1 MQSYSFYT
9 YSFKPG
15 IPQGGLFQGESS
27 SFEDMSEDKRR
38 KLFEFLFGGRGLQFT
53 IKKKDYPCTVM
64 AHDGGIVMLRLER
77 PRNVTVYD
85 KQKQANGAVA
95 NITKRPMPS
104 NPFNY
109 VIIDLREGRNMI
121 AISIEGDAWRDT
133 DTVANLLRES
143 VNHHFDEMCKDI
155 HIALTPQTFN
165 HDYVEYSRYLIKKKK
180 RRVTKMTFYL
190 TGGTINPEVE
200 AIIKKDRYLSGLMN
214 RRRFKEKHL
223 EVSYF
228 DPDSPSIVRKNSN
241 TLEHFVMLVLSEPRS
256 DTFRLRMTYDDG
268 TTLNCGHEVKFEY
281 EMDENAFL
289 SIFGNASMFPEM
301 NIGAWLDKAKSII
314 EEECK

>member
-1 MQSYSFYT
+1 
-9 YSFKPG
+9 
-15 IPQGGLFQGESS
+15 
-27 SFEDMSEDKRR
+27 MSEDKRR
-38 KLFEFLFGGRGLQFT
+38 KLFEFLFGKRGVLFP

-64 AHDGGIVMLRLER
+64 SHDGGIVMLRLER

-85 KQKQANGAVA
+85 KQEGPSGVVA
-95 NITKRPMPS
+95 NITKKPMPS

-109 VIIDLREGRNMI
+109 VIIDFREGRNMI

-143 VNHHFDEMCKDI
+143 VNHLFDEMCRDI
-155 HIALTPQTFN
+155 HIALAPQTLN
-165 HDYVEYSRYLIKKKK
+165 HDYVEYSRYLIKKRK

-190 TGGTINPEVE
+190 TGGTINPEME
-200 AIIKKDRYLSGLMN
+200 AIIKKDRYLSTLMN
-214 RRRFKEKHL
+214 RRHFKERHL

-228 DPDSPSIVRKNSN
+228 DPDSQSIVRKNSK
-241 TLEHFVMLVLSEPRS
+241 TLEHFVMLVLSEPGP

-268 TTLNCGHEVKFEY
+268 TTLNCGREVKFEY
-281 EMDENAFL
+281 AMDENVFA
-289 SIFGNASMFPEM
+289 SIFGNVSMFPEM
-301 NIGAWLDKAKSII
+301 NIGAWLDKARNII